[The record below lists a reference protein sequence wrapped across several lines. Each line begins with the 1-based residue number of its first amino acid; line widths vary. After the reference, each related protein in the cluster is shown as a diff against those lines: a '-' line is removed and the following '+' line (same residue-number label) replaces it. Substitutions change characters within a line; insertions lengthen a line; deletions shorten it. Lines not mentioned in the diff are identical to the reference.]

1 MKKTLFMLLIFQ
13 TSLFAQTSTVLQEQ
27 SRVNAMNEIMK
38 QNTSSQMLY
47 YKPSEVDIKGS
58 KYY

>member
-1 MKKTLFMLLIFQ
+1 MLIVFQ